1 MVSSRIV
8 VFMRRITMEMIR
20 LAGFCL
26 LLAAAV
32 CYGADIG
39 VVTVVDG
46 GARVLRGPN
55 WYKLVE
61 GARVQDGDLIDAAER
76 AQVQVELSSGPVVNF
91 AGPAGS
97 LVISAGSRE
106 AKSSAEVYLPRGW
119 LKFAVRQGS
128 TALRVRTNSGAF
140 AASDAV
146 AVVHADADAIEA
158 FVETGNGKMY
168 EPGKAGADG
177 AHDVKSGEFALRAA
191 DRPFATAGA
200 APLKFV
206 GAMPRHFRDPLPA
219 RASQY
224 SVERVQLVV
233 DRPISYAEAE
243 PWLTGPYRRV
253 FIRRL
258 QPRLSDPEFRTAA
271 MAKPQAYPEWQAA
284 IAPSEPVKAE
294 PGKTEAAKSE
304 PPKAPEK
311 PPSIFRWPFGDNK
324 K

>member
-1 MVSSRIV
+1 MH
-8 VFMRRITMEMIR
+8 RITMEAAR

-26 LLAAAV
+26 LFAAAA

-39 VVTVVDG
+39 VVTIVDG

-61 GARVQDGDLIDAAER
+61 GARVQDGDLIDAADR
-76 AQVQVELSSGPVVNF
+76 AQVQLELSSGPVVNF
-91 AGPAGS
+91 AGPAG
-97 LVISAGSRE
+97 LLAISAGSRE
-106 AKSSAEVYLPRGW
+106 AKSSAGEVYLPRGW

-128 TALRVRTNSGAF
+128 APLRVRTNSGAF

-146 AVVHADADAIEA
+146 AVVHADTDAIEV
-158 FVETGNGKMY
+158 FIETGEGKLY
-168 EPGKAGADG
+168 EPGKAGADGG

-224 SVERVQLVV
+224 SVARVQLVA

-243 PWLTGPYRRV
+243 PWLTGPYRRL

-284 IAPSEPVKAE
+284 VAPSEPVKAE
-294 PGKTEAAKSE
+294 PAKTEAAKSE